1 MKENF
6 WCHSRTVARTYCTL
20 RNEIVIKAYLWNSW
34 GMWNVEC
41 GMWNVGEVEL
51 EICLHLFVISPPIV
65 FCGLW

>member
-6 WCHSRTVARTYCTL
+6 WCHCRTVARTYCTL
-20 RNEIVIKAYLWNSW
+20 RNEIVVCDTTKAREL
-34 GMWNVEC
+34 
-41 GMWNVGEVEL
+41 WNVGEVVL